1 MMHIALVIPTV
12 DRLGG
17 AERQLLLLAHGLLRR
32 GWRVTVIALSGT
44 GGQTA
49 CELTSAGVG
58 FLSLKMRKG
67 LADPRG
73 WIRFHRWLRREAP
86 DVVHA
91 HLPHA
96 TWMSRWC
103 RLFAPVQLLVDSIH
117 TSNTGTP
124 GRRLGYRWSN
134 WLSDETTA
142 VSGSVAHAYHSD
154 RMISSARLS
163 VVPNG
168 VDVDHFHADLQ
179 GRQALRQQLGLS
191 SEFVWFAAGRM
202 HPVKDYP
209 TLLHAMVAVPET
221 ACLVIAGDGELA
233 SSLRQLSQDLNLESR
248 VRFLGFVP
256 DVRHWMQAADG
267 FVLSS
272 RWEGLPMS
280 LLEAGASALPAV
292 ATDVRGSR
300 EVIVDG
306 QTGYL
311 IPPGNA
317 STLGDAMTRIMLLP
331 LATRKEMGKQARQRI
346 VEHFS
351 IESVLDRWQALY
363 DTLLRTH
370 PRPARCAVRTRN
382 SM

>member
-1 MMHIALVIPTV
+1 MMHIALVIPTI

-17 AERQLLLLAHGLLRR
+17 AERQLLLLAHGLLKR
-32 GWRVTVIALSGT
+32 GWRVTVIALSGS

-49 CELTSAGVG
+49 RGLTAGG
-58 FLSLKMRKG
+58 IAFLSLKMRKG

-73 WIRFHRWLRREAP
+73 WIRFYRWLRREAP

-96 TWMSRWC
+96 TWMSRWS
-103 RLFAPVQLLVDSIH
+103 RLLAPVPLLVDSLH

-134 WLSDETTA
+134 WLSDHTTA
-142 VSGSVAHAYHSD
+142 VSGGVADAYRSD
-154 RMISSARLS
+154 RMVSSARLS

-168 VDVDHFHADLQ
+168 VDVGGLYADPQ
-179 GRQALRQQLGLS
+179 IRQALRQQLGLG

-221 ACLVIAGDGELA
+221 ACLAIAGDGELA
-233 SSLRQLSQDLNLESR
+233 SRMRELSEQLRLESR
-248 VRFLGFVP
+248 VRFLGPVP
-256 DVRHWMQAADG
+256 DVRPWMQAADAC
-267 FVLSS
+267 VLSS
-272 RWEGLPMS
+272 RWEGLPMT
-280 LLEAGASALPAV
+280 LLEAGASALPSV

-311 IPPGNA
+311 TPPGNA
-317 STLGDAMTRIMLLP
+317 SALGEAMTRVMLLP
-331 LATRKEMGKQARQRI
+331 LAARKEMGKQARQRI

-370 PRPARCAVRTRN
+370 PGPARLRR
-382 SM
+382 